1 MQDPEVKKAF
11 EELAVQVLEA
21 NLRLQKSGL
30 APLTWG
36 NASALDSTGRYMLI
50 KPSGV
55 PYETMKESDLV
66 LLEVET
72 GKQVLGDK
80 RPSSDTPTHLEI
92 YRSFKGVKGVVHTH
106 SRFATVFAQLG
117 REIPP
122 FGTTHADHFYGSV
135 PCARALTK
143 EEVEG
148 EYELN
153 TGKVIAETF
162 KDLDPIA
169 VPGVLVKEHGPF
181 TWGSSAKQAVDNAVA
196 LEQIAEMAWRMLALD
211 PDCSTI
217 DDYLLEKH
225 YGRKHGK
232 NAYYGQR

>member
-1 MQDPEVKKAF
+1 MQDTAAEKAYY
-11 EELAVQVLEA
+11 ELAAEVLEA
-21 NLRLQKSGL
+21 NLRLQSSGL

-55 PYETMKESDLV
+55 PYEVMQESDLV
-66 LLEVET
+66 LIEVAT
-72 GKQVLGDK
+72 GRQVMGDK

-92 YRSFKGVKGVVHTH
+92 YRNFKGVKGVVHTH
-106 SRFATVFAQLG
+106 SKFATVFAQLG
-117 REIPP
+117 WEIPA

-162 KDLDPIA
+162 KGLDPLA

-181 TWGSSAKQAVDNAVA
+181 TWGSSAKKAVDNAVA
-196 LEQIAEMAWRMLALD
+196 LEQIADMAWHMLALD
-211 PDCSTI
+211 PDCRTI

-225 YGRKHGK
+225 YSRKHGK
-232 NAYYGQR
+232 NAYYGQK